1 MQETRAF
8 NGSTREETGA
18 ATGSSRTNIFSGK
31 ASEAL
36 LLAMLFSPH
45 NSIWKAT
52 AQLRRPKLHKQ
63 LVRSVPAPK
72 SVQIHLPTSKLSG
85 EGLQTSDIN
94 RLLLRPSPAYS
105 RFASTSDSSLLLSF
119 VTDLTPRLRLEPL

>member
-52 AQLRRPKLHKQ
+52 ALQIELCGE
-63 LVRSVPAPK
+63 K
-72 SVQIHLPTSKLSG
+72 SMASSNASEAFLPTQLYL
-85 EGLQTSDIN
+85 EGNCSTQTSEVASAT
-94 RLLLRPSPAYS
+94 RPFSS
-105 RFASTSDSSLLLSF
+105 ST
-119 VTDLTPRLRLEPL
+119 